1 MQEEVENRTVTLT
14 ISGVKLTGRT
24 LKWAMRQFINRRS
37 KARAKAVT
45 PRGNRKLDEQIMKLE
60 NTDIIG
66 MVREIGM
73 TPEQLAALLRDRQ
86 AIAPKPEDMR
96 ETEEYEE

>member
-1 MQEEVENRTVTLT
+1 MNPK
-14 ISGVKLTGRT
+14 IDKL
-24 LKWAMRQFINRRS
+24 KAERS
-37 KARAKAVT
+37 KNSDKIAALQER
-45 PRGNRKLDEQIMKLE
+45 NRKLDEQIMKLE

-86 AIAPKPEDMR
+86 AIALKPEDMR

>member
-1 MQEEVENRTVTLT
+1 MNPKIDKLKAERCKNSDKIAALQER
-14 ISGVKLTGRT
+14 
-24 LKWAMRQFINRRS
+24 
-37 KARAKAVT
+37 
-45 PRGNRKLDEQIMKLE
+45 NRKLDEQIMKLE

-73 TPEQLAALLRDRQ
+73 TPEQLSTLLRDRQ
-86 AIAPKPEDMR
+86 TIAPKPEDMK

>member
-1 MQEEVENRTVTLT
+1 MNPKIDKLKAERCKNSDKIAALQER
-14 ISGVKLTGRT
+14 
-24 LKWAMRQFINRRS
+24 
-37 KARAKAVT
+37 
-45 PRGNRKLDEQIMKLE
+45 NRKLDEQIMKLE

-73 TPEQLAALLRDRQ
+73 TPEQLAALLRDKQ

-96 ETEEYEE
+96 ETEEYKE

>member
-1 MQEEVENRTVTLT
+1 MNPK
-14 ISGVKLTGRT
+14 IDKL
-24 LKWAMRQFINRRS
+24 KAERS
-37 KARAKAVT
+37 KNSDKIATLQER
-45 PRGNRKLDEQIMKLE
+45 NRKLDEQIMKLE

-86 AIAPKPEDMR
+86 AIALKPEDMR